1 MKKIIFTTLFL
12 LGCVSIVGAF
22 EIDGFKSGMSI
33 QEAQEVLKKYSYGNI
48 KVQENSIFAEQ
59 YHDNRFISIGF
70 CDGKLVQFQKELK
83 PRFDYFTRLV
93 DEKRNELGKPVDAWS
108 LPTDVTSNVESNSI
122 TFLWK
127 ADDTIISVSY
137 TEFPQ
142 NNQLSITYETYNTCW
157 KIPY

>member
-1 MKKIIFTTLFL
+1 LKKIIFTTFFL
-12 LGCVSIVGAF
+12 LGCVSIAYAF

-33 QEAQEVLKKYSYGNI
+33 QDAQGVLKKHSYVNI
-48 KVQENSIFAEQ
+48 QVQENRIYAE
-59 YHDNRFISIGF
+59 HSVDNRFINIGF
-70 CDGKLVQFQKELK
+70 CNDKLVQFQKDLK

-93 DEKRNELGKPVDAWS
+93 AEKRNELGKPLDSWS
-108 LPTDVTSNVESNSI
+108 RPTDVSSNVESNSI

-127 ADDTIISVSY
+127 ADDTIITVFY